1 MITIS
6 PKVKAMWAMDK
17 IKWDFIQLWINKKAF
32 LLKKKRYF
40 ACLCYAEISFWDKKI
55 EYFYWFFKSD
65 LFGYSP
71 S

>member
-32 LLKKKRYF
+32 LLKNRYF
-40 ACLCYAEISFWDKKI
+40 VCLCYAESSFRNKKI